1 MAATPG
7 EAARPAGRTL
17 VFLVRHGQTP
27 LNESGALPG
36 DASALDEAGHQQA
49 RRLAAALGP
58 QMPRAVGASP
68 RLRARQTAQPVAGRA
83 GLDVATDERLLDR
96 DYGQWTGAD
105 RGKVVGQWGSADNA
119 PGAEPPAA
127 VRDRA
132 VRALTDIGRRNHGG
146 TAVVVSH
153 GAVNRQVLVAFD
165 PGLGNPGTLPQDN
178 GCFNTLDL
186 RNDDNSWTGRRSV
199 RGPVLAGSA
208 AERRGRGDLAVPS
221 RRG

>member
-36 DASALDEAGHQQA
+36 GAPPLDQVGHQQA

-58 QMPRAVGASP
+58 QMPRAVVASP
-68 RLRARQTAQPVAGRA
+68 LLRARQTAQPVAGRA

-105 RGKVVGQWGSADNA
+105 REKVVAQWGSVDNA

-127 VRDRA
+127 VHDRA
-132 VRALTDIGRRNHGG
+132 VR
-146 TAVVVSH
+146 
-153 GAVNRQVLVAFD
+153 
-165 PGLGNPGTLPQDN
+165 P
-178 GCFNTLDL
+178 
-186 RNDDNSWTGRRSV
+186 
-199 RGPVLAGSA
+199 
-208 AERRGRGDLAVPS
+208 
-221 RRG
+221 

>member
-1 MAATPG
+1 VFRGDYLDSFGLDRICEELEAVTALAGEYQVPRELFDVVRRTYRRALARFGPADGELLAVSLLDDEAGCSAHSWQARPARLTPGRTKRRCLQMAATPG

-96 DYGQWTGAD
+96 DYGQWTGATGESS
-105 RGKVVGQWGSADNA
+105 RSV
-119 PGAEPPAA
+119 
-127 VRDRA
+127 
-132 VRALTDIGRRNHGG
+132 
-146 TAVVVSH
+146 
-153 GAVNRQVLVAFD
+153 
-165 PGLGNPGTLPQDN
+165 GLG
-178 GCFNTLDL
+178 
-186 RNDDNSWTGRRSV
+186 R
-199 RGPVLAGSA
+199 
-208 AERRGRGDLAVPS
+208 
-221 RRG
+221 